1 MKGAYYNFDSAGMF
15 QVDIGMEMH
24 IRDTR
29 QEIIHIQ
36 STNRAALSMG
46 TADIEENRLQS
57 INNKAKRLKIILVDT
72 LLPWKMKEC
81 LKST

>member
-1 MKGAYYNFDSAGMF
+1 
-15 QVDIGMEMH
+15 
-24 IRDTR
+24 
-29 QEIIHIQ
+29 
-36 STNRAALSMG
+36 MG